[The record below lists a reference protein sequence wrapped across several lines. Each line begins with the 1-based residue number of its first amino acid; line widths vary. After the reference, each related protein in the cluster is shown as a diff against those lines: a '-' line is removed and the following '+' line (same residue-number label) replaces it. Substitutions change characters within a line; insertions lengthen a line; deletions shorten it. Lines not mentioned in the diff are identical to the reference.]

1 MGERISI
8 SLATL
13 LVLHGLIFDGLI
25 IPKGYAEEAEDLNVL
40 LLIQADPTEKEAA
53 KGLAALE
60 VLKSRLTK
68 GGKKAISFP
77 EDSSLKEKLS
87 KELSR
92 IEKEDRKPTDS
103 IRINDISKIL
113 TEENTLDKKTLNEL
127 AAFLRLENTKSNL
140 KEPLPDNEVLKQL
153 TVLEAVTAASKGQG
167 GQLEIPDV
175 ATQPLIKTF
184 REANPGSELSDVEIL
199 KAMKEPKAFA
209 ETLTRLAPEALT
221 DEAWLEVLG
230 DVRNQT
236 RRMLGASFAEDVRA
250 EVGAAIASLQR
261 RRAFQ
266 RAQDPVQSAPKQKS
280 FFSDFGSPGS
290 FAANTPRT
298 KVPFDFEKNRQ
309 FASPRQFFN
318 GGGRHNGGTG
328 SGGGGAV
335 RPNTGNPQSFS
346 GNIQAS
352 DPSSGQSISIQGG
365 VPSTAQFPFADR
377 DDVLE
382 QQEAGHVSLR
392 MNTAYRNNTRQVST
406 CQITAVSK
414 NEIGEQRC
422 EYDLATARH
431 CVENEQGETFTQL
444 AIAPFNEIEVTRMK
458 ADGVGNGD
466 MVMMSI
472 EAECANVPIAPLAPL
487 PPKSGE
493 GITVYGRAPLVGV
506 ATNQVSG
513 RSLMMMNVRDV
524 ANGGLGIYQG
534 DSGGAVL
541 NAKGQLVGVISS
553 KLTDPRFEGIGFFAT
568 KDSLRFANEFV
579 TPGFES
585 KFLSQ
590 VDGIGGGVGNRT
602 H

>member
-1 MGERISI
+1 
-8 SLATL
+8 
-13 LVLHGLIFDGLI
+13 IFDGLI

-230 DVRNQT
+230 
-236 RRMLGASFAEDVRA
+236 
-250 EVGAAIASLQR
+250 
-261 RRAFQ
+261 
-266 RAQDPVQSAPKQKS
+266 
-280 FFSDFGSPGS
+280 
-290 FAANTPRT
+290 
-298 KVPFDFEKNRQ
+298 
-309 FASPRQFFN
+309 
-318 GGGRHNGGTG
+318 
-328 SGGGGAV
+328 
-335 RPNTGNPQSFS
+335 
-346 GNIQAS
+346 
-352 DPSSGQSISIQGG
+352 
-365 VPSTAQFPFADR
+365 
-377 DDVLE
+377 
-382 QQEAGHVSLR
+382 
-392 MNTAYRNNTRQVST
+392 
-406 CQITAVSK
+406 
-414 NEIGEQRC
+414 
-422 EYDLATARH
+422 
-431 CVENEQGETFTQL
+431 
-444 AIAPFNEIEVTRMK
+444 
-458 ADGVGNGD
+458 
-466 MVMMSI
+466 
-472 EAECANVPIAPLAPL
+472 
-487 PPKSGE
+487 
-493 GITVYGRAPLVGV
+493 
-506 ATNQVSG
+506 
-513 RSLMMMNVRDV
+513 
-524 ANGGLGIYQG
+524 
-534 DSGGAVL
+534 
-541 NAKGQLVGVISS
+541 
-553 KLTDPRFEGIGFFAT
+553 
-568 KDSLRFANEFV
+568 
-579 TPGFES
+579 
-585 KFLSQ
+585 
-590 VDGIGGGVGNRT
+590 
-602 H
+602 